1 MWLRGSG
8 LGSVP
13 PDTPGFSIIRH
24 SDLAVSRWANGAG
37 TTRQVAAEPEGST
50 IDSFDWR
57 VSIADV
63 VGECAFS
70 AFPGIDRTILL
81 VEGRVMVLAING
93 VECRLEPL
101 APVRFGG
108 EADVR
113 CSVPDGPTR
122 DLNIMCRRGEWW
134 ASVEV
139 LDARKPVSVAPT
151 SEGIAFVVCFAGQWT
166 LVEPATHRLGPGDFL
181 RVAAPAIAQ
190 AAEPLIFIRVS
201 RDGDG
206 LALGLDDDGED
217 EQYSAG
223 HRDRD
228 ATVDHNGLSVRPATA
243 VTRPPG
249 T

>member
-1 MWLRGSG
+1 MPADLPG
-8 LGSVP
+8 L
-13 PDTPGFSIIRH
+13 SIIRH
-24 SDLAVSRWANGAG
+24 SDLAVSPWANGAG

-63 VGECAFS
+63 VRECSFS

-108 EADVR
+108 EAEVT

-122 DLNIMCRRGEWW
+122 DLNVMCRRGEWA

-151 SEGIAFVVCFAGQWT
+151 SKMIMFLACFAGQWS
-166 LVEPATHRLGPGDFL
+166 LVEPAAHRLGPGDFL
-181 RVAAPAIAQ
+181 RVGCTATVQ
-190 AAEPLIFIRVS
+190 AAEPVILIRLARS
-201 RDGDG
+201 RGARAFG
-206 LALGLDDDGED
+206 AGDDGA
-217 EQYSAG
+217 AG
-223 HRDRD
+223 
-228 ATVDHNGLSVRPATA
+228 
-243 VTRPPG
+243 
-249 T
+249 

>member
-1 MWLRGSG
+1 MPADLPG
-8 LGSVP
+8 L
-13 PDTPGFSIIRH
+13 SIIRH

-63 VGECAFS
+63 VRECSFS

-108 EADVR
+108 EAEVT

-122 DLNIMCRRGEWW
+122 DLNVMCRRGEWA

-151 SEGIAFVVCFAGQWT
+151 SKMIMFLACFAGQWS
-166 LVEPATHRLGPGDFL
+166 LVEPAAHRLGPGDFL
-181 RVAAPAIAQ
+181 RVGCTATVQ
-190 AAEPLIFIRVS
+190 AAEPVILIRLARS
-201 RDGDG
+201 RGARAFG
-206 LALGLDDDGED
+206 AGDDGA
-217 EQYSAG
+217 AG
-223 HRDRD
+223 
-228 ATVDHNGLSVRPATA
+228 
-243 VTRPPG
+243 
-249 T
+249 

>member
-1 MWLRGSG
+1 MSQANSTTYLRGSG

-13 PDTPGFSIIRH
+13 ADEPGFSIIRH
-24 SDLAVSRWANGAG
+24 SDLAVSPWANGAG

-63 VGECAFS
+63 VRECSFS

-108 EADVR
+108 EAEVT

-122 DLNIMCRRGEWW
+122 DLNVMCRRGEWA

-151 SEGIAFVVCFAGQWT
+151 SKMIMFLACFAGQWS
-166 LVEPATHRLGPGDFL
+166 LVEPAAHRLGPGDFL
-181 RVAAPAIAQ
+181 RVGCTAIVQ
-190 AAEPLIFIRVS
+190 AAEPVILIRLARS
-201 RDGDG
+201 RGARAFG
-206 LALGLDDDGED
+206 AGDDGA
-217 EQYSAG
+217 AG
-223 HRDRD
+223 
-228 ATVDHNGLSVRPATA
+228 
-243 VTRPPG
+243 
-249 T
+249 

>member
-1 MWLRGSG
+1 MPADLPG
-8 LGSVP
+8 L
-13 PDTPGFSIIRH
+13 SIIRH
-24 SDLAVSRWANGAG
+24 SDLAVSRGANGAG

-63 VGECAFS
+63 VRECSFS

-108 EADVR
+108 EAEVT

-122 DLNIMCRRGEWW
+122 DLNVMCRRGEWA

-151 SEGIAFVVCFAGQWT
+151 SKMIMFLACFAGQWS
-166 LVEPATHRLGPGDFL
+166 LVEPAAHRLGPGDFL
-181 RVAAPAIAQ
+181 RVGCTAIVQ
-190 AAEPLIFIRVS
+190 AAEPVILIRLARS
-201 RDGDG
+201 RGARAFG
-206 LALGLDDDGED
+206 AGDDGA
-217 EQYSAG
+217 AG
-223 HRDRD
+223 
-228 ATVDHNGLSVRPATA
+228 
-243 VTRPPG
+243 
-249 T
+249 

>member
-1 MWLRGSG
+1 MRGSG

-13 PDTPGFSIIRH
+13 ADEPGFSIIRH

-37 TTRQVAAEPEGST
+37 TTRQVAAEPDDSG

-63 VGECAFS
+63 VSECSFS

-81 VEGRVMVLAING
+81 VEGRVMVLAIDG
-93 VECRLEPL
+93 VECRLDPL

-108 EADVR
+108 EADVT

-122 DLNIMCRRGEWW
+122 DLNVMCRRGEWA

-139 LDARKPVSVAPT
+139 LDARKPVTVAPT
-151 SEGIAFVVCFAGQWT
+151 SEGIAFVVCFAGQWS
-166 LVEPATHRLGPGDFL
+166 LVEPTAHWLGPGDFL
-181 RVAAPAIAQ
+181 RVAAPAIAL
-190 AAEPLIFIRVS
+190 AAEPLLFIRVA
-201 RDGDG
+201 RVGDG

-217 EQYSAG
+217 EQYPAG

-228 ATVDHNGLSVRPATA
+228 ATVGQNGVPVRPATA

>member
-1 MWLRGSG
+1 MRGSG

-13 PDTPGFSIIRH
+13 ADLPGLSIIRH

-63 VGECAFS
+63 VRECSFS

-108 EADVR
+108 EAEVT

-122 DLNIMCRRGEWW
+122 DLNVMCRRGEWA

-151 SEGIAFVVCFAGQWT
+151 SKMIMFLACFAGQWW
-166 LVEPATHRLGPGDFL
+166 LVEPAAHRLGPGDFL
-181 RVAAPAIAQ
+181 RVGCTAIVQ
-190 AAEPLIFIRVS
+190 AAEPVILIRLARS
-201 RDGDG
+201 RGARAFG
-206 LALGLDDDGED
+206 AGDDGA
-217 EQYSAG
+217 AG
-223 HRDRD
+223 
-228 ATVDHNGLSVRPATA
+228 
-243 VTRPPG
+243 
-249 T
+249 